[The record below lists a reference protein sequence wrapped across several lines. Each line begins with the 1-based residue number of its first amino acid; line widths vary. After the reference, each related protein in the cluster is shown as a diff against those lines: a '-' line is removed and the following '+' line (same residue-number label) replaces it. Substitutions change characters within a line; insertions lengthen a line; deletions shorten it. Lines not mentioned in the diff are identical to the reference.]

1 MNDPGALPSNILP
14 IRKAPLPA
22 LLAAVVL
29 VSGVLISVH
38 NGQLERQQHI
48 SEARTKTQAEL
59 SSFRAQLE
67 TDIYASLAL
76 VRGLATDLA
85 QRDVTSPEQLVGIA
99 SELKLRDPLIKGI
112 ALAPNFVINDVYPMS
127 GNESAIASDVLMA
140 SGSKDAVL
148 RAISNGDMVLA
159 GPLDQPQGDV
169 ELTGWIPVWL
179 DRNGAPKFWGFASVT
194 LDYPALMDN
203 AGLTRLQQELVI
215 DIRGRDAMGPAGE
228 RFIGVAAPMSKDAL
242 KVPVLVPGGSWLIT
256 AYPRDG
262 WYPTPWW
269 RTGNGAVGLLLSL
282 LAALASY
289 RILYD
294 RQRIRL
300 LAGLDPLTR
309 LPNRRQALRH
319 LDRLLERG
327 KRNESHFAVLSIDL
341 DGFKPI
347 NDRLGHAAGDR
358 LLECIGERLSESV
371 RVGDLVA
378 RMGGDEFLVIL
389 REEEKLAEPALLE
402 LARRVQTAIAEPAIV
417 GRESV
422 AVRASIGIA
431 NFPEHG
437 TDAMSL
443 LQRADE
449 AMYRAKRKHGDG
461 LAIAGAAA

>member
-1 MNDPGALPSNILP
+1 MNEPGALPSNLLP
-14 IRKAPLPA
+14 FRKARLPA
-22 LLAAVVL
+22 LLAAIVL
-29 VSGVLISVH
+29 ASGISLSVH
-38 NGQLERQQHI
+38 IGELERQQHI
-48 SEARTKTQAEL
+48 SEARTKVQGDL

-67 TDIYASLAL
+67 TDIYSSLAL
-76 VRGLATDLA
+76 VRGMATDLA
-85 QRDVTSPEQLVGIA
+85 QREGTTPEQFVGIA
-99 SELKLRDPLIKGI
+99 NELKLRDPLISGF
-112 ALAPNFVINDVYPMS
+112 ALAPNFVVSDIYPMS
-127 GNESAIASDVLMA
+127 GNESVVGSDVLMT
-140 SGSKDAVL
+140 SGSKEAVL

-159 GPLDQPQGDV
+159 GPFETPQGQAT
-169 ELTGWIPVWL
+169 LAGWIPVWL

-194 LDYPALMDN
+194 LDYPVLMEK
-203 AGLTRLQQELVI
+203 AGLTRLQQDLVI

-228 RFIGVAAPMSKDAL
+228 RFFGAPAPMSRDAL

-256 AYPRDG
+256 AHPRAG

-269 RTGNGAVGLLLSL
+269 RTNNGAFGLLISV

-319 LDRLLERG
+319 LDRLLDRG

-341 DGFKPI
+341 DGFKPV

-358 LLECIGERLSESV
+358 LLESIGARLSESV

-389 REEEKLAEPALLE
+389 REEEKLAAEALLE
-402 LARRVQTAIAEPAIV
+402 LARRVQTAIAQPVNV

-431 NFPEHG
+431 TFPEHG
-437 TDAMSL
+437 TDALSL

-461 LAIAGAAA
+461 LAVADATA